1 MTRIQ
6 PSPVAG
12 KWYQDSANMLR
23 YDMSRLVENMSVVRK
38 RTICAVVVPHA
49 RYRFS
54 GRVAAGV
61 YMRIDPRRY
70 KRILVMG
77 PSHYLP
83 MPDRISIGDFT
94 HYATPLGL
102 VPVDT
107 EWVARARKLP
117 FVINEP
123 AAHTE
128 EHSDQIQLPLI
139 QSFVSA
145 KIPVV
150 CLVCGQFSR
159 ARVIEAGHALLDLL
173 DDETLIVA
181 SSDFTHFGARFG
193 YEPAQGEYSGT
204 QGTVEASAFELFA
217 SKDVDGFLRYIH
229 ATGTSLCGRDPLALL
244 VTMMPSDSKV
254 TRTGIDP
261 SAPNRD
267 AGHSVSYV
275 GALVEGSWKAPVRE
289 TKPQPATGPI
299 DDADGRALASL
310 ARTVLRRAFKTK
322 CIRPIWGIVPPGVTE
337 GMKGIR
343 GGFVT
348 LKKDGALRGCIG
360 EVIPRREIWKVV
372 TEHALNAAFQDSRFP
387 ALEERE
393 LGTVAIEIS
402 VLTPP
407 EPVVSWCDIRLG
419 RHGII
424 LRKRSRSAV
433 FLPQVAEEQG
443 WSLEE
448 TLDNL
453 SVKAGLPP
461 DGWRTETDFLV
472 FEAQVFRDDV
482 GLSTN

>member
-12 KWYQDSANMLR
+12 KWYQDSTNMLR
-23 YDMSRLVENMSVVRK
+23 YDMSRLIENMSVVRK
-38 RTICAVVVPHA
+38 RTVCAAVVPHA
-49 RYRFS
+49 GYRFS

-70 KRILVMG
+70 RRILVMG

-94 HYATPLGL
+94 HYSTPLGL

-107 EWVARARKLP
+107 EWVARARKLS
-117 FVINEP
+117 FVVNEP
-123 AAHTE
+123 AAHAE

-150 CLVCGQFSR
+150 CLVCGQF
-159 ARVIEAGHALLDLL
+159 ARDRVVEAGHALRELL
-173 DDETLIVA
+173 DDETLVVA

-193 YEPAQGEYSGT
+193 YEPGQTPSQGAS
-204 QGTVEASAFELFA
+204 GTVEASAFELFA

-229 ATGTSLCGRDPLALL
+229 ETGTSLCGRDPLALL

-254 TRTGIDP
+254 TRTGVDP
-261 SAPNRD
+261 SSQNRA
-267 AGHSVSYV
+267 AGQSVSYV
-275 GALVEGSWKAPVRE
+275 GALVEGAWKVPVRE
-289 TKPQPATGPI
+289 TKPQPARGPI
-299 DDADGRALASL
+299 DEADGRFLVSL
-310 ARTVLRRAFKTK
+310 ARAVLRRAFKTK
-322 CIRPIWGIVPPGVTE
+322 CFRPIWGIVPPGVTE

-348 LKKDGALRGCIG
+348 LRKDGVLRGCIG
-360 EVIPRREIWKVV
+360 EVIPRREVWKVV
-372 TEHALNAAFQDSRFP
+372 TEHALNAAFQDARFP
-387 ALEERE
+387 PLEELE
-393 LGTVAIEIS
+393 LGTVAIEVS
-402 VLTPP
+402 VLSPP
-407 EPVVSWCDIRLG
+407 EPVASWRDIRLG
-419 RHGII
+419 CHGVI

-433 FLPQVAEEQG
+433 FLPQVAVEQG

-453 SVKAGLPP
+453 ALKAGLPS

-472 FEAQVFRDDV
+472 FKAQVFHE
-482 GLSTN
+482 